1 MGRAEYL
8 VIKDLLED
16 DWSVQDVLYALAAAY
31 IAPEGDAETL
41 RVVSIIRDAVNRIV
55 SEV

>member
-8 VIKDLLED
+8 VIKDLLDD
-16 DWSVQDVLYALAAAY
+16 DWSVQDILYALAAAY
-31 IAPEGDAETL
+31 VAPEGDAETL